1 MRIDWFNFNDRQALT
16 PSDDFFLPELCAAEA
31 LLVLVLLAE
40 LLVLALVLTEPMP
53 DGFNWPRLALTSLF
67 VQWIVLL
74 SAGLLCRLRPLL
86 ARWRAAYA
94 GPLCC
99 LLVVAMTLACTAV
112 TDLYQLGGPLPGS
125 GELSLYLRHGLISLI
140 ISAILLRYFY
150 LQSQWRRQQQ
160 AELRA
165 RIESLQARIKPHF
178 LFNSLN
184 SIASLV
190 PVDPVKAEQAVLD
203 LSDLFRASLAKPGSL
218 VSWGE
223 ELELSRRYLSI
234 EQYRLGD
241 RLQLEWD
248 VDEVPE
254 DLPIPLLTLQPLL
267 ENALIHGV
275 QPRIEGGMVRV
286 EASYRD
292 GLFQLCVSN
301 PYQVEEGAAKSRG
314 TRQGLSNI
322 DGRLTALFGPRASL
336 SVDRRDGRHYTC
348 LRYPCARLTQ
358 EARAL

>member
-1 MRIDWFNFNDRQALT
+1 MRIDWFNFNERSVVT
-16 PSDDFFLPELCAAEA
+16 PADDFFLPELCAAEA

-40 LLVLALVLTEPMP
+40 LLVLALVLAEPLAG
-53 DGFNWPRLALTSLF
+53 GFNWQRLALTSLF

-74 SAGLLCRLRPLL
+74 SAGLLCRLRPWLS
-86 ARWRAAYA
+86 RWRAAYS

-99 LLVVAMTLACTAV
+99 LVVVALTLGCTAV
-112 TDLYQLGGPLPGS
+112 ADRYDLGGPLS
-125 GELSLYLRHGLISLI
+125 GGGQLELYLRHGVVSLI

-160 AELRA
+160 AELKA

-218 VSWGE
+218 VTWGE

-234 EQYRLGD
+234 EQYRLGE
-241 RLQLEWD
+241 RLQLEWHID
-248 VDEVPE
+248 GVPS
-254 DLPIPLLTLQPLL
+254 DLPIPQLTLQPLL

-275 QPRIEGGMVRV
+275 QPRIEGGLVRI
-286 EASYRD
+286 EADYRD
-292 GLFQLCVSN
+292 GVFQLCVSN
-301 PYQVEEGAAKSRG
+301 PYDGDGSAQPSRG
-314 TRQGLSNI
+314 TRQGLTNI
-322 DGRLTALFGPRASL
+322 DGRLAALFGPRASL